1 VGWERGL
8 RLIRLRYRVGEQ
20 MDLFWQ
26 VAGEGSVAVEGWDYR
41 QAIIIVAFYFLQFNL
56 IFFPFASYLRVSFSQ
71 LAESR
76 FRRGGTSRV
85 GGGQGGG

>member
-1 VGWERGL
+1 
-8 RLIRLRYRVGEQ
+8 

-56 IFFPFASYLRVSFSQ
+56 IFFLLRHICVSLSLDSPKAGSGEVARHVLVVAREVVDLFYS
-71 LAESR
+71 L
-76 FRRGGTSRV
+76 FYG
-85 GGGQGGG
+85 